1 MKKLGVAFVLSI
13 GVLVAV
19 PVLADGGPNHQVKQT
34 PPVKMGTSGGSVSDI
49 SRFFCCGGTLG
60 SLVRYDGVLSILS
73 NNHILARSGS
83 ASAGEDDIQPGLID
97 VGCNGATANIVG
109 DFAGDKVPLGAAN
122 VDTAISTARAGMVD
136 TTGAIIDVGVPCNT
150 TQTPTLGLAVE
161 KSGRTSGFTTGTIQS
176 TNTSV
181 SVQYQK
187 GCGVGKKFVINY
199 TNQLVIVAGSGS
211 FSAGGD
217 SGSLIV
223 SNDGTPN
230 PVGLL
235 FAGNSTQTI
244 ANPIQ
249 SVVNAYQTGGHTF
262 TFVGSTCGTLASEK
276 AGSALGK
283 GEQVGPVEADLEFA
297 RTVKERFEPDLFAQP
312 GVIGV
317 GVGVDE
323 TDASRA
329 AIIVYFDT
337 AAGMHLQPSSF
348 PAEMDGV
355 KLRVIPT
362 EPFVAQ

>member
-1 MKKLGVAFVLSI
+1 MRLLRVMALLSLVLISFP
-13 GVLVAV
+13 A
-19 PVLADGGPNHQVKQT
+19 LADGGANHQVKQT
-34 PPVKMGTSGGSVSDI
+34 PPVKMGTSGGSSADA

-60 SLVRYDGVLSILS
+60 SLVLYDGVLSILS

-83 ASAGEDDIQPGLID
+83 AAVGEDTIQPGLID
-97 VGCNGATANIVG
+97 VNCNGATSNIVG
-109 DFAGDKVPLGAAN
+109 DFAGNKVPLGTAN

-136 TTGAIIDVGVPCNT
+136 ATGAIIDIGVPCSSPT
-150 TQTPTLGLAVE
+150 TPTIGLGVT
-161 KSGRTSGFTTGTIQS
+161 KSGRTTGQTTGSIQS
-176 TNTSV
+176 LNTSV
-181 SVQYQK
+181 SIQYQK
-187 GCGVGKKFVINY
+187 GCNSGKKFTETY
-199 TNQLVIVAGSGS
+199 TNQLVISGSGS

-223 SNDGTPN
+223 TTGTPH

-249 SVVNAYQTGGHTF
+249 SVINAYTAGGHTF
-262 TFVGSTCGTLASEK
+262 TFVGNNCLASSTE
-276 AGSALGK
+276 ASGLGK
-283 GEQVGPVEADLEFA
+283 IGPLPADIEFA
-297 RTVKERFEPDLFAQP
+297 TTIKERYEPELFARP

-317 GVGVDE
+317 GVGLDE

-329 AIIVYFDT
+329 AIIVYTT
-337 AAGMHLQPSSF
+337 AAAGAHAQPGGF

-355 KLRVIPT
+355 KVRVIPT